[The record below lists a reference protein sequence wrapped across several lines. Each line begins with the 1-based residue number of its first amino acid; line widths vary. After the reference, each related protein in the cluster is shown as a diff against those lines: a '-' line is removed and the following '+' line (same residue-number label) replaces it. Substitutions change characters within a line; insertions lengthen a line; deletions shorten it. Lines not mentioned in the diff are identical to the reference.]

1 MFPIG
6 HDREPEMACTGT
18 TRFLI
23 LSSVITDPTAIPE
36 TADDANEYEKELQA
50 VGGDWPKVEP
60 LARALSQSD
69 VATREQRAMA
79 YGALGNALENT
90 NRADEA
96 IDAYR
101 RAVDMGDTSAQ
112 ATVDSLLA
120 KERRGPVEEA
130 HIPQNEAEAAE
141 YFRLAGA
148 AREAGDWERA
158 DQLYSA
164 VYQSPA
170 NSAEQRGQAA
180 LGVGV
185 VLRHRNEG
193 DAAMQYLQEASQIGD
208 DSVRAFAL
216 EQIREIRMGD
226 GNTELGTEVPSSASI
241 DSEEAAATMLQAGV
255 DRYEVSDNDGAKA
268 RFEAVHASTVAS
280 AAQKGYAAYYLAT
293 MAWYMGDYDVAR
305 VQFREARD
313 SAGGTTADLAR
324 QMLQTHWGE

>member
-1 MFPIG
+1 
-6 HDREPEMACTGT
+6 MA
-18 TRFLI
+18 LI
-23 LSSVITDPTAIPE
+23 LILVIADPTAIPE
-36 TADDANEYEKELQA
+36 TADDAKEYEQELQA
-50 VGGDWPKVEP
+50 VGGDWPRVEP

-79 YGALGNALENT
+79 FSALGNSLENT
-90 NRADEA
+90 DRADEA

-101 RAVDMGDTSAQ
+101 RAVEMGDASAQ
-112 ATVDSLLA
+112 VMVDALVA
-120 KERRGPVEEA
+120 KEQRGAVEES
-130 HIPQNEAEAAE
+130 HIPQNEAEAGE
-141 YFRLAGA
+141 YIRLAGA

-180 LGVGV
+180 LGIGV
-185 VLRHRNEG
+185 SLRHRNEG

-208 DSVRAFAL
+208 DSVRAYAL
-216 EQIREIRMGD
+216 EQIREIRMAD
-226 GNTELGTEVPSSASI
+226 GNTDLGTEVTSSAAI

-268 RFEAVHASTVAS
+268 RFEAVHASTAAS

-293 MAWYMGDYDVAR
+293 LAWYSGDYDVAR

-313 SAGGTTADLAR
+313 NADSSTADLAR

>member
-1 MFPIG
+1 
-6 HDREPEMACTGT
+6 
-18 TRFLI
+18 
-23 LSSVITDPTAIPE
+23 VITDPTAIPE
-36 TADDANEYEKELQA
+36 TEDDAKEYEKELQA
-50 VGGDWPKVEP
+50 VGGDWAKVEP
-60 LARALSQSD
+60 LARSLSQSD
-69 VATREQRAMA
+69 VATREARAMA
-79 YGALGNALENT
+79 YSALGNALENT
-90 NRADEA
+90 ARADEA

-112 ATVDSLLA
+112 VMVDALL
-120 KERRGPVEEA
+120 KGEHREPVEEA

-148 AREAGDWERA
+148 AKDAGDWERA

-164 VYQSPA
+164 VYKSPA

-180 LGVGV
+180 LGIGF

-226 GNTELGTEVPSSASI
+226 DNVDLGTETASSAAI

-268 RFEAVHASTVAS
+268 RFEAVHASSAAS
-280 AAQKGYAAYYLAT
+280 AQQKGYAAYYLAT
-293 MAWYMGDYDVAR
+293 MAWYLGDYDVAR

-313 SAGGTTADLAR
+313 NADSATADLAR
-324 QMLQTHWGE
+324 QMLHSHWGE

>member
-1 MFPIG
+1 MGRGASFILIG
-6 HDREPEMACTGT
+6 
-18 TRFLI
+18 
-23 LSSVITDPTAIPE
+23 VITDPTAIPE
-36 TADDANEYEKELQA
+36 TADDAAEYEKELQA

-69 VATREQRAMA
+69 VATREQRATA
-79 YGALGNALENT
+79 YSALGNALENT

-101 RAVDMGDTSAQ
+101 RAVDMGDQSAQ
-112 ATVDSLLA
+112 VMVDALIG
-120 KERRGPVEEA
+120 KETRGPVEES

-141 YFRLAGA
+141 YIRLAGA

-180 LGVGV
+180 LGIGV
-185 VLRHRNEG
+185 ALRHRNEG
-193 DAAMQYLQEASQIGD
+193 DAAMQYLEEASQIGD
-208 DSVRAFAL
+208 DSIRAYAL
-216 EQIREIRMGD
+216 QQIGEIRMGD
-226 GNTELGTEVPSSASI
+226 GNVELGTETPSSAAI
-241 DSEEAAATMLQAGV
+241 DSEEKAATMLQAGV

-268 RFEAVHASTVAS
+268 RFEAVHASNAAS

-305 VQFREARD
+305 VQYREARD
-313 SAGGTTADLAR
+313 NADSTTADLAR
-324 QMLQTHWGE
+324 QMLHSHWGE